1 MAYYDYPAYMTAYEY
16 NPNDVGQAG
25 VYLEVT
31 GVTSTPEPS
40 TLVLL
45 GVGALGAAVV
55 AYRRK
60 RRAG

>member
-1 MAYYDYPAYMTAYEY
+1 MTAYEY